1 MNSSILF
8 VTGGSGYVGRNLI
21 RRLKADGH
29 AVRSLVRSERAAA
42 TVQALGAEPVHGD
55 LLDPDIGE
63 SMIGCAAVIHAAAD
77 TDHRNASPTQWRT
90 NVEGTRNV
98 LTGASS
104 AGVPT
109 AIVLSSES
117 ALTTG
122 APLRQARE
130 DAPYPLRAAGTYG
143 ASKAEAERVAL
154 ALSSPRFAV
163 KVLRPRFVWGRD
175 NTTAM
180 PYLLKAVSKGR
191 FAWIDG
197 GDYLTSA
204 THVDNLAE
212 AVCCALQRGAGGRI
226 YHISDG
232 APVAFRRL
240 IGAQLEAHGVDVP
253 DRRVPRGLLRA
264 FVALDDVSRALHLPF
279 RAPMTRQEFA
289 SSAVEVTLDDTRA
302 RSELGYRPVLTLEAG
317 IAALKAQVRAQVNS
331 EEVR

>member
-29 AVRSLVRSERAAA
+29 AVRSLVRSESAAA
-42 TVQALGAEPVHGD
+42 IVRALGAEPVQGD
-55 LLDPDIGE
+55 LLAPDIGE

-77 TDHRNASPTQWRT
+77 TDHRNSSPTQWQT
-90 NVEGTRNV
+90 NVEGTRNM
-98 LTGASS
+98 LTAASS
-104 AGVPT
+104 VGVPA

-122 APLRQARE
+122 APLRRARE
-130 DAPYPLRAAGTYG
+130 DAPYPSRPAGTYS

-154 ALSSPRFAV
+154 ALSSQKFAV

-180 PYLLKAVSKGR
+180 PYLLEAICKGR

-197 GDYLTSA
+197 GHYLTSA

-212 AVCCALQRGAGGRI
+212 AVCCALRHGAGGRI

-240 IGAQLEAHGVDVP
+240 IGAQLEAYGVDVP
-253 DRRVPRGLLRA
+253 NKQVPRGLLRA
-264 FVALDDVSRALHLPF
+264 FVALDDLSRALRLPF

-289 SSAVEVTLDDTRA
+289 SSAVEVTLDDSRA

-317 IAALKAQVRAQVNS
+317 IAALKAQVRAQA
-331 EEVR
+331 